1 MSSIQ
6 TQNTT
11 SAACKYNGSTARSLT
26 RGLIPERAIQHYPDL
41 ACDLDAPKFC
51 QAVKRFQIEHMG
63 ENSRTA
69 DGKLGP
75 MTWKTLLGNF
85 EPVMSHDNYIVDAG
99 RRIPIGHDTSSYTVI
114 NFDQTE
120 GYSLH
125 EAGHFSSWKNRDID
139 RVIMHWG
146 GLDPK
151 HLHAVMNVPDR
162 KVSTHFGIGLLDGRP
177 VVCQYIDLS
186 HKTWHAGKFNK
197 NSVGVDI
204 CQQPVYKWSSRY
216 KEMGYDIKKIKNPTD
231 RGNVNILSL
240 DPRIEQATRDFVR
253 DLLAMLELKE
263 KAPGHHGVIDDIEPY
278 TLVGHHH
285 LTRKKWDIACWW
297 HDIFTPV

>member
-1 MSSIQ
+1 MSSLQ

-11 SAACKYNGSTARSLT
+11 TAACKYNGSTARSLT
-26 RGLIPERAIQHYPDL
+26 RGLIPDNAINKYPDL
-41 ACDLDAPKFC
+41 ACDLDSPKFC
-51 QAVKRFQIEHMG
+51 HAVKQFQVDHMG
-63 ENSRTA
+63 ETTRSA

-75 MTWKTLLGNF
+75 MTWKNMLSNF

-99 RRIPIGHDTSSYTVI
+99 RRISIGHDTSPYKVI

-125 EAGHFSSWKNRDID
+125 EAGHFSAWANRDID
-139 RVIMHWG
+139 RIVMHWG

-162 KVSTHFGIGLLDGRP
+162 KVSTHFGIGLLNGEA

-186 HKTWHAGKFNK
+186 HKTWHAGKFNT

-216 KEMGYDIKKIKNPTD
+216 KDMGYDIKKIKNPTD
-231 RGNVNILSL
+231 RGNVNILSIE
-240 DPRIEQATRDFVR
+240 PRIAKATEAFVR
-253 DLLAMLELKE
+253 DLLSILELKE
-263 KAPGHHGVIDDIEPY
+263 NAPEHHGVINDVTPY

-285 LTRKKWDIACWW
+285 LTGKKWDIACWW
-297 HDIFTPV
+297 DDIFS